1 MGFFEQED
9 VGDGDEF
16 LSVQPWK
23 NQFRP
28 PSLLNSIT
36 SAAQSSL
43 AYFSCHR
50 LLMSQIAN
58 MFSCPTV

>member
-9 VGDGDEF
+9 VGEGDEF

-28 PSLLNSIT
+28 PQGWS
-36 SAAQSSL
+36 
-43 AYFSCHR
+43 
-50 LLMSQIAN
+50 MPEKSQQDQ
-58 MFSCPTV
+58 PYVDV